1 MNKAR
6 RKRIE
11 EIVGKIIDC
20 REELEAI
27 RDEEQEALDNMPE
40 NLQNSER
47 AEIASDTIDNID
59 YALDSL
65 TEAEDNL
72 NDIL

>member
-11 EIVGKIIDC
+11 EIVGNIIDC

-27 RDEEQEALDNMPE
+27 RDEEQDYLDNMPE

-47 AEIASDTIDNID
+47 AEIASETIDNID

-65 TEAEDNL
+65 IEAEDNL